1 MQEHEGDIMAKNDY
15 DYIVF
20 KVLTYLYGLFK
31 REYTFDKIAFLK
43 AIIRIDEVSEEY
55 ITDILRKMSEEGL
68 IEGAVFQCVWGGEYI
83 LASGYEELEIT
94 TKGIHYLT
102 ENSAMQKVRNTVLE
116 GTGIITTLV
125 NLVLK

>member
-1 MQEHEGDIMAKNDY
+1 MAKNDY

-31 REYTFDKIAFLK
+31 REYTFDRIAFLK

-68 IEGAVFQCVWGGEYI
+68 IEGAVFQRVWGGEYI
-83 LASGYEELEIT
+83 MVSGYEELEIT
-94 TKGIHYLT
+94 TKGIHYLM
-102 ENSAMQKVRNTVLE
+102 ENSAMQKVRNAVLE